1 MAATKEDSKTVPM
14 TNEIGNDEDQE
25 ISSKIDTSIFDVFK
39 EFELDLSCLSP
50 PASPV
55 PSTSELPPST
65 PSPPASPIL
74 ARSTSFASQLTIMPK
89 KSSRKASS
97 AQMSSTVPAGSRGS
111 WPLIKYAGRGTPID
125 RNRRLEWGGFV
136 GEDVAEDGVLFT
148 SVRSTSLDSGRG
160 QSQRSLSPE
169 WNYLSPLSLSSS
181 TSQSTHSE
189 TMSRRTASIYEP
201 PPEIA
206 PLQIADKI
214 DEWDSIMK
222 TVLSPTLE
230 APELAE
236 STDDL
241 VPHQGASQDQDE
253 PAATPIS
260 RGAASVDGA
269 NEDTMPSSPMM
280 SPEQI
285 EQLNNGLE
293 IDLGINAAL
302 DLGLGQKGGMN
313 WFDLGLLPAS
323 ASLNGRETPSVY
335 SSQAQTPQPS
345 PPPSIRGGVS
355 EHRSITSTKADANF
369 VNNEVKSGST
379 TPWWRKIMGRFRRVH
394 SLITVHRNRYG

>member
-1 MAATKEDSKTVPM
+1 MTIAQGESTTGPMKESR
-14 TNEIGNDEDQE
+14 GSAEDGQTA
-25 ISSKIDTSIFDVFK
+25 SKIDTSIFDVFK

-55 PSTSELPPST
+55 PSTSELPPLT
-65 PSPPASPIL
+65 PSPPTSPVL
-74 ARSTSFASQLTIMPK
+74 ARSTSFTSQLTIMPK
-89 KSSRKASS
+89 KSKSSGKASS
-97 AQMSSTVPAGSRGS
+97 AQLSSTVPAGSRGS

-125 RNRRLEWGGFV
+125 KSRRMEWGGLS

-169 WNYLSPLSLSSS
+169 WNYLSALSSS
-181 TSQSTHSE
+181 HSQSTHSE
-189 TMSRRTASIYEP
+189 TLSRRTPSIYEP

-214 DEWDSIMK
+214 DEWDTIMK

-230 APELAE
+230 APEFAE
-236 STDDL
+236 SADDL
-241 VPHQGASQDQDE
+241 AAHQGASENKGDSRAGATSGGASASDE
-253 PAATPIS
+253 PNDVAA
-260 RGAASVDGA
+260 
-269 NEDTMPSSPMM
+269 PSSPMM

-323 ASLNGRETPSVY
+323 ASVNGRESPSVY

-345 PPPSIRGGVS
+345 APPSVRGHTS
-355 EHRSITSTKADANF
+355 DHRSNTSTKANTILAE
-369 VNNEVKSGST
+369 NEVKLESP
-379 TPWWRKIMGRFRRVH
+379 PWWRRIMGRFRRVH